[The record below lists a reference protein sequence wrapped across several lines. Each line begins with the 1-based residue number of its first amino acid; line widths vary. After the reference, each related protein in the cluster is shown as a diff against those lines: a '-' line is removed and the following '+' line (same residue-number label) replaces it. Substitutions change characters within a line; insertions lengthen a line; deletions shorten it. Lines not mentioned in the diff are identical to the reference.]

1 MVLGPK
7 LSPAG
12 PFVSVHTFIKVFRYD
27 PAMLVRFS
35 AATRKLATIR
45 NNIAQIIDPEE
56 FDVYVLR

>member
-1 MVLGPK
+1 
-7 LSPAG
+7 
-12 PFVSVHTFIKVFRYD
+12 VHTFIKVFRYD
-27 PAMLVRFS
+27 PGMLTRFT